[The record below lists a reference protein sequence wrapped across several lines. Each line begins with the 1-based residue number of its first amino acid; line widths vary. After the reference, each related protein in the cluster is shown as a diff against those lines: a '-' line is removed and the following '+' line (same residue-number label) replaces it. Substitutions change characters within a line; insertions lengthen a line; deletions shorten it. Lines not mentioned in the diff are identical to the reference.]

1 MKSNKKTWGSA
12 NDEPLTFGYNTNT
25 YGDIVSQQIKL
36 AKSIVKFRKDTKK
49 QMDTE
54 IAAVTESINTLA
66 ADPSNYYTESD
77 RVGSIKSSTKKI
89 KDKHKYKRAFNN
101 FDFNKQG
108 LNTPSSIDILSAQSS
123 FNTLENYAKKKKKK
137 YLN

>member
-49 QMDTE
+49 QMDT
-54 IAAVTESINTLA
+54 
-66 ADPSNYYTESD
+66 
-77 RVGSIKSSTKKI
+77 
-89 KDKHKYKRAFNN
+89 
-101 FDFNKQG
+101 
-108 LNTPSSIDILSAQSS
+108 
-123 FNTLENYAKKKKKK
+123 
-137 YLN
+137 